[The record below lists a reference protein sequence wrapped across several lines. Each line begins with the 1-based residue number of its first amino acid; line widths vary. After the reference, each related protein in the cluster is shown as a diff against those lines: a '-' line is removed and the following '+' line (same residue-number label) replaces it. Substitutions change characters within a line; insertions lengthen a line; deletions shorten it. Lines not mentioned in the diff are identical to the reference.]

1 CRRDVRSSHDCDHSS
16 LDYDLDRDLTAGDV
30 AVRVA
35 VAAVGAVAVTP
46 NRDSAVVAGGLAAN
60 AVRVPATGGSAPV
73 VAAASGLR
81 VRGIA
86 GPAVVAVARYVAVA
100 AAGAVV
106 PNAAAVPDCSA
117 VAVGAAAPSAVAVP
131 GCSAAVVVFVVR
143 YDGSVVLPVVVRVQP
158 GSPAVAP
165 HHDPAVPGHWR
176 RHLLPT

>member
-106 PNAAAVPDCSA
+106 PNAAAVPGCSA
-117 VAVGAAAPSAVAVP
+117 VAAGVAVPSAVAVP
-131 GCSAAVVVFVVR
+131 GCSAVVVIVVR

-158 GSPAVAP
+158 GFPAVAP
-165 HHDPAVPGHWR
+165 RHDPAVPGHWR
-176 RHLLPT
+176 HHLLPK